1 MGHDEAAEEEEAAVK
16 ECNILEA
23 SREAAYIWYTYCR
36 RINIESQLKIIRVT
50 ISSK

>member
-23 SREAAYIWYTYCR
+23 RAERQPTYG
-36 RINIESQLKIIRVT
+36 IHIAEESTLNHN
-50 ISSK
+50 